1 MKHVKNILRHTDMK
15 RKRNKSPGGQHTPRA
30 KKTTSAE
37 EADRQETPAIPRI
50 SSPPFALLKIT
61 NFFTAMP
68 TVNFVSSAMP
78 LVVVVEPAI
87 SLIPSETGKDIP
99 IQSEENCIPLCER

>member
-1 MKHVKNILRHTDMK
+1 M
-15 RKRNKSPGGQHTPRA
+15 S
-30 KKTTSAE
+30 
-37 EADRQETPAIPRI
+37 
-50 SSPPFALLKIT
+50 
-61 NFFTAMP
+61 